1 MSISGPEALAALD
14 EALRDLR
21 REEDDILRKL
31 LRGHE
36 RLAKIRDSE
45 SELLRQL
52 AILNLPADRATALI
66 GAVAGAAQALRQTLD
81 ARGRDFAA
89 AVQRRRQL
97 ETALGERRGERGARL
112 GEIDHGQQQLR
123 ALAGRLGATAGYDR
137 QRQAAAALAARAQA
151 ALARCRQAEIDS
163 AGRLRSYRDD
173 PLFAYLL
180 DRGYGTPAYRGGLLA
195 GPLDRAVAR
204 LARFGTAHR
213 DYALIAAL
221 PGQLAAH
228 AEAEAR
234 RAAAAAAEL
243 DALENAAIGAAGG
256 AAALAAVTG
265 AKARIAEL
273 DDRIAALEAERSQL
287 VATQTALL
295 EIDGSAFGRA
305 VDALIQALGS
315 TSLAALI
322 ADRRVA
328 AATSPDGAGG
338 EDTTLDDAFTAQLD
352 DVRLRLAEEQA
363 DARDF
368 HARLAVLAERRRAL
382 EGVERELKA
391 RHLDDPRALF
401 HDAGLVGPRL
411 DDVLTGRTDAPTY
424 LAQWL
429 EAQAWTAGTADWGG
443 GIGLPQHGRG
453 LPEAP
458 RRQPARPAA
467 PAHQPS

>member
-31 LRGHE
+31 LRGLE

-52 AILNLPADRATALI
+52 AALELPTERAAALV
-66 GAVAGAAQALRQTLD
+66 GALGEAAQALRQTLD
-81 ARGRDFAA
+81 ARGREFAA
-89 AVQRRRQL
+89 AVQHRRQL
-97 ETALGERRGERGARL
+97 ETALGERRSERAARL

-123 ALAGRLGATAGYDR
+123 ALASRLGATAKGDAYDR

-151 ALARCRQAEIDS
+151 AAARCRQAEIDS
-163 AGRLRSYRDD
+163 AERLRSYRDD

-180 DRGYGTPAYRGGLLA
+180 ARGYGTPAYRGGLLT

-204 LARFGTAHR
+204 LSRFGAAYR
-213 DYALIAAL
+213 DYQLIAAL

-228 AEAEAR
+228 AAAEAR
-234 RAAAAAAEL
+234 RAAAVAAEL
-243 DALENAAIGAAGG
+243 DALEIAAIAAAGG
-256 AAALAAVTG
+256 GDALGLVIA

-273 DDRIAALEAERSQL
+273 DDQIASLEAERGRL
-287 VATQTALL
+287 VAAQTALL

-305 VDALIQALGS
+305 VDSLIEALGS

-328 AATSPDGAGG
+328 AAGPPAGAV
-338 EDTTLDDAFTAQLD
+338 LDEAFTAQLD

-368 HARLAVLAERRRAL
+368 HARLGILAARRQAL
-382 EGVERELKA
+382 EGVERALKA
-391 RHLDDPRALF
+391 RQLDDPRALF
-401 HDAGLVGPRL
+401 HDAGLIGPRL
-411 DDVLTGRTDAPTY
+411 DDVLTGRTDAPAY

-429 EAQAWTAGTADWGG
+429 EAQAWVAGTSEWGG

-453 LPEAP
+453 LPETP
-458 RRQPARPAA
+458 RRQAARPIAA
-467 PAHQPS
+467 PAHLPS